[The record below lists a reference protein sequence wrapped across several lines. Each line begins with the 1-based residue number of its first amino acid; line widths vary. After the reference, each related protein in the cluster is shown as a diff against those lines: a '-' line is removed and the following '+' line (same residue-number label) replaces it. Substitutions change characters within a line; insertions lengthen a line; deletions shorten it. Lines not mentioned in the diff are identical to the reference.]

1 MKTPPILAAA
11 LALPAVLALPGP
23 VRPEPYLGRCH
34 MGECLHYDQVSRSVI
49 GTGSAAVP
57 GELVLVALR
66 SAVSDRVDADPATL
80 AWKAP
85 VPVQVFCAKNRP
97 AYRMADGAY
106 QGLDLVTPTGATTLV
121 AAIYLHAC
129 HPRCGDLRRPLR
141 YSACLGYA
149 ATPMMVHADLDA
161 LTRR

>member
-23 VRPEPYLGRCH
+23 VRAEPYLDRCH

-49 GTGSAAVP
+49 GTGSAAAP

-66 SAVSDRVDADPATL
+66 SAVSDRADADPATL
-80 AWKAP
+80 AWEAPAP
-85 VPVQVFCAKNRP
+85 VQLFCAKNRP
-97 AYRMADGAY
+97 AYRLADGAY
-106 QGLDLVTPTGATTLV
+106 QGLDLVGATTLV
-121 AAIYLHAC
+121 TAIYLHAC
-129 HPRCGDLRRPLR
+129 HPGAEISDDPFAAAR
-141 YSACLGYA
+141 ALGYA
-149 ATPMMVHADLDA
+149 ATPMVVHADLDA